1 MTDTAAVLLDGIEKR
16 YGQTRAVDGAG
27 LALFPGRVHAVVGEN
42 GAGKST
48 LLKIAGGVIAPD
60 RGRVLVLDR
69 ELRPATP
76 REAIRRGVAMVH
88 QHFMLVPTLTG
99 LENLALGEEPT
110 RLGMLHLSPLA
121 ADVERLARSL
131 RLEVPLDVP
140 VARLSIGERQRL
152 ELLRAL
158 RHAPK
163 VLILDEP
170 TAVLAPAEARA
181 VLGLAR
187 DLATRGVAV
196 ALVTHHLDEVAE
208 FADEVTVLRRGKV
221 VAHHPPGDPAIG
233 DVGRLACEA
242 VGEEPPVVARH
253 ARRGVAR
260 EPHVRHERV
269 RLRVDDLHVDP
280 GEAGAGSPLR
290 GVSIELAQGEVVG
303 VAGVEGNG
311 QHALELAL
319 SGVLPSRRGTIAL
332 DGADVTRVTIAD
344 RRRRGL
350 AWIPSDRHAHGI
362 ADELPARDVLLLG
375 AFDEAARRGVVD
387 DAELDRSF
395 AGAVKA
401 LDLRPDAPELAAG
414 SFSGGNQQKLVIARE
429 LRASRE
435 GRAALVLAAHP
446 TRGVDVRAA
455 ATIRRSLVDAARD
468 GAAVLVIS
476 SDLDELRDICDRI
489 VVLRGGAVVA
499 TLPPDTPVSVI
510 GEAMLG

>member
-1 MTDTAAVLLDGIEKR
+1 MTDTAAVVLDGIEKR

-27 LALFPGRVHAVVGEN
+27 LALFGGRVHAVVGEN

-48 LLKIAGGVIAPD
+48 LLKIAGGVIAAD
-60 RGRVLVLDR
+60 RGRVQVLDR

-110 RLGMLHLSPLA
+110 RLGVLHLAPLA
-121 ADVERLARSL
+121 AEVERLARSL
-131 RLEVPLDVP
+131 GLEVPLDVP

-170 TAVLAPAEARA
+170 TAVLAPSEARA

-221 VAHHPPGDPAIG
+221 VAHHPPGDPAIA
-233 DVGRLACEA
+233 DVRLLAREA
-242 VGEEPPVVARH
+242 VGEEPPVVARKPQE
-253 ARRGVAR
+253 RD
-260 EPHVRHERV
+260 ERV

-280 GEAGAGSPLR
+280 GEAGAGAPLR
-290 GVSIELAQGEVVG
+290 ALSLALARGEVVG

-319 SGVLPSRRGTIAL
+319 SGVLPSQRGSISLDEVDVTGATIAE
-332 DGADVTRVTIAD
+332 

-362 ADELPARDVLLLG
+362 ADDLPARDVLLLG
-375 AFDEAARRGVVD
+375 AFGEAARRGVVD
-387 DAELDRSF
+387 DDALDRSF
-395 AGAVKA
+395 AAAVQA
-401 LDLRPDAPELAAG
+401 LDLRPDDPELAAG

-429 LRASRE
+429 LRASRA
-435 GRAALVLAAHP
+435 GRAAVVLAAHP

-476 SDLDELRDICDRI
+476 SDLDELRDISDRI